1 MLVFLIPVALFLG
14 GAGLVLFFWAMRD
27 GQFED
32 LDVDLVIRSVGYRG
46 EPMPEVPFDSDDNV
60 IPNVDGRVMD
70 GDTALAGVYVAGW
83 IKRGP
88 TGIIGTNK
96 KCAVG
101 TVASVLADRDAGLLT
116 PADGSAVVESL
127 ADRGIVPVDVAGWR
141 AIDAKEKEHGAAEG
155 RPRETVSSTAE
166 LLAISA
172 TAHAT

>member
-1 MLVFLIPVALFLG
+1 
-14 GAGLVLFFWAMRD
+14 
-27 GQFED
+27 
-32 LDVDLVIRSVGYRG
+32 
-46 EPMPEVPFDSDDNV
+46 MPEVPFDPNNNV

-101 TVASVLADRDAGLLT
+101 TVASVLADREAGLLM
-116 PADGSAVVESL
+116 PADGSGVVESL
-127 ADRGIVPVDVAGWR
+127 ASRGVVPVDIAGWR
-141 AIDAKEKEHGAAEG
+141 AIDAKEKEHGAEQG

-166 LLAISA
+166 LLEISA

>member
-1 MLVFLIPVALFLG
+1 
-14 GAGLVLFFWAMRD
+14 
-27 GQFED
+27 
-32 LDVDLVIRSVGYRG
+32 
-46 EPMPEVPFDSDDNV
+46 
-60 IPNVDGRVMD
+60 D

-101 TVASVLADRDAGLLT
+101 TVASVLADREAGLLT
-116 PADGSAVVESL
+116 PADGSAVVDSR
-127 ADRGIVPVDVAGWR
+127 ADRGVVPVDIAGWR
-141 AIDAKEKEHGAAEG
+141 AVDAKEKEHGAAQG
-155 RPRETVSSTAE
+155 RPRETVSSAAE